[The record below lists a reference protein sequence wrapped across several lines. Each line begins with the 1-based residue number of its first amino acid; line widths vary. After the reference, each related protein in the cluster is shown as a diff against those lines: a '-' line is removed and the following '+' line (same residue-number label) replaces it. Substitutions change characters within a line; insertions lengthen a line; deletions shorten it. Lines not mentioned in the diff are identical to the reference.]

1 MRLCCFSCPWKGS
14 HRLISCAE
22 QSFVRG
28 RKPGQPARA
37 GCADDGSCH
46 YNLLH
51 YFGVILSGRHSC
63 VWKSLP
69 KSSCLARRQ
78 QECP

>member
-1 MRLCCFSCPWKGS
+1 MKLCCFCCPWKGS

-28 RKPGQPARA
+28 RKPGQAARA

-51 YFGVILSGRHSC
+51 YFRVILSGRHSC
-63 VWKSLP
+63 VWKSLL
-69 KSSCLARRQ
+69 KSSCLAWRQ